1 MANQQNLDPH
11 KYKTGAK
18 KARENGRKGGIKS
31 QQIQHEQKRIREA
44 MQEIMALP
52 IEHSEIRSFLDSLGI
67 PDEKK
72 TWAYAEA
79 AITAKNALKHPA
91 FARLLYEMLGEN
103 DVQGVPKIPAGP
115 INVNFVKAD
124 KNEL

>member
-1 MANQQNLDPH
+1 MANEKNLIPFD
-11 KYKTGAK
+11 KRTEKEQ
-18 KARENGRKGGIKS
+18 REIRSKGGKAS
-31 QQIQHEQKRIREA
+31 QKKQAEKKRIREA
-44 MQEIMALP
+44 MQEIMNLQ
-52 IEHSEIRSFLDSLGI
+52 INHSEIRSFLDSLGI

-103 DVQGVPKIPAGP
+103 DVQGVSKIPGALQ
-115 INVNFVKAD
+115 VNFSSNPEDFK
-124 KNEL
+124 K

>member
-1 MANQQNLDPH
+1 MANEKNLIPFD
-11 KYKTGAK
+11 KRTEKEQ
-18 KARENGRKGGIKS
+18 REIRSKGGKAS
-31 QQIQHEQKRIREA
+31 QKKQAEQKRIREA
-44 MQEIMALP
+44 MQEIMNLQ
-52 IEHSEIRSFLDSLGI
+52 INHSEIRSFLDSLGI

-103 DVQGVPKIPAGP
+103 DVQGAIKIPPG
-115 INVNFVKAD
+115 NLQVNFSSDPEAFK
-124 KNEL
+124 

>member
-1 MANQQNLDPH
+1 MANEKNLIPFD
-11 KYKTGAK
+11 KRSEKEQ
-18 KARENGRKGGIKS
+18 REIRSKGGKAS
-31 QQIQHEQKRIREA
+31 QKKQAEKKRIREA
-44 MQEIMALP
+44 MQEIMNLQ
-52 IEHSEIRSFLDSLGI
+52 INHSEIRSFLDSLGI

-103 DVQGVPKIPAGP
+103 DVQGVSKIPGALH
-115 INVNFVKAD
+115 VNFSSNPEDFK
-124 KNEL
+124 